1 MKLLDQEKDGH
12 KREIRCTNIFI
23 TNIHKKLC
31 KNTRTLL
38 KTVFLIYQ
46 QWNIYLQIATY
57 ISFY

>member
-12 KREIRCTNIFI
+12 KREIRC

-46 QWNIYLQIATY
+46 WNIYLQIATY